1 MDSLLFA
8 LLSYQKI
15 KWKSKQILIN
25 YKLLQLE
32 DNGVKKDENYFNIS
46 RRNIEITVRYT
57 SFSKDFSDISLLLW
71 LMDLQTIK
79 RGNKENK
86 IIDKIHLFLK
96 KEMPS
101 LWETT
106 STISV

>member
-1 MDSLLFA
+1 
-8 LLSYQKI
+8 
-15 KWKSKQILIN
+15 
-25 YKLLQLE
+25 
-32 DNGVKKDENYFNIS
+32 
-46 RRNIEITVRYT
+46 
-57 SFSKDFSDISLLLW
+57 
-71 LMDLQTIK
+71 MDLQTIK